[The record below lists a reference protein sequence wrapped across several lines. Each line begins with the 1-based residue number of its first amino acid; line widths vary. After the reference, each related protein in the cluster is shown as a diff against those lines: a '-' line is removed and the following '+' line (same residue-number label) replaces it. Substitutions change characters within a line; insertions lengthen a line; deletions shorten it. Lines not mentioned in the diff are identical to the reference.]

1 MLKDFPVCPRCL
13 GYIPSNTFA
22 GEYPG
27 AISRI
32 DNKTEICS
40 DCGTEEAI
48 VALITLDQWPI
59 VMYDHPACKSA
70 HERWTT
76 RLQMKEIDNEITS

>member
-1 MLKDFPVCPRCL
+1 MLDYPICPRCT
-13 GYIPSNTFA
+13 GFIPSNVFP

-48 VALITLDQWPI
+48 VALIDTKDWPI
-59 VMYDHPACKSA
+59 VLYRNLACEQA
-70 HERWTT
+70 IERWRT
-76 RLQMKEIDNEITS
+76 RMEIESCIK

>member
-1 MLKDFPVCPRCL
+1 MVKNPICPRCF
-13 GYIPSNTFA
+13 GYIPSNLFA

-40 DCGTEEAI
+40 DCGVEEA
-48 VALITLDQWPI
+48 VLALIPINEWPI
-59 VMYDHPACKSA
+59 IFYDH
-70 HERWTT
+70 ETT
-76 RLQMKEIDNEITS
+76 RLASLRFQDRVKIQELENEII

>member
-1 MLKDFPVCPRCL
+1 MLDYPVCPRCI
-13 GYIPSNTFA
+13 GFIPSNVFP

-48 VALITLDQWPI
+48 VALIDIEYWPI
-59 VMYDHPACKSA
+59 TMYDHPATKQA
-70 HERWTT
+70 VERWK
-76 RLQMKEIDNEITS
+76 LKMEMEKVSNEA

>member
-1 MLKDFPVCPRCL
+1 MLNKPICPRCL

-22 GEYPG
+22 GEYLG

-48 VALITLDQWPI
+48 LALVKIEEWPI
-59 VMYDHPACKSA
+59 VLYNHPVTKFAYQ
-70 HERWTT
+70 RWQT
-76 RLQMKEIDNEITS
+76 RREMDSLDEQAIS

>member
-1 MLKDFPVCPRCL
+1 MLNKPVCPRCL
-13 GYIPSNTFA
+13 GFIPSNVFA

-48 VALITLDQWPI
+48 LALIAIDQWPI
-59 VMYDHPACKSA
+59 VLYDHPATKYA
-70 HERWTT
+70 FERWQT
-76 RLQMKEIDNEITS
+76 RIEMNQLHEHS

>member
-1 MLKDFPVCPRCL
+1 MLDHPICPRCA
-13 GYIPSNTFA
+13 GFIPSNVFP

-48 VALITLDQWPI
+48 VALIDIDYWPI
-59 VMYDHPACKSA
+59 VMYDHPACKQA
-70 HERWTT
+70 IERWKV
-76 RLQMKEIDNEITS
+76 RMEMNRVSNEA

>member
-1 MLKDFPVCPRCL
+1 MLKKPVCPRCL
-13 GYIPSNTFA
+13 GYIPSNAFA

-27 AISRI
+27 AISRM

-48 VALITLDQWPI
+48 VALITIDQWPI
-59 VMYDHPACKSA
+59 GLYDHKVTADA
-70 HERWTT
+70 RERWYD
-76 RLQMKEIDNEITS
+76 RINLDEADRSLGAS

>member
-1 MLKDFPVCPRCL
+1 MLNPPICPRCL
-13 GYIPSNTFA
+13 GYIPSNAFA

-40 DCGTEEAI
+40 DCGTEESI
-48 VALITLDQWPI
+48 LALIERKQWPI
-59 VMYDHPACKSA
+59 IIYEHPATIDAK
-70 HERWTT
+70 ERVKT
-76 RLQMKEIDNEITS
+76 RLMMEVNACG

>member
-1 MLKDFPVCPRCL
+1 MLNAPICPRCL
-13 GYIPSNTFA
+13 GYIPSNVFA
-22 GEYPG
+22 GKYPG

-48 VALITLDQWPI
+48 VALIQRKEWPI
-59 VMYDHPACKSA
+59 VIYDHPATLEA
-70 HERWTT
+70 RERAKT
-76 RLQMKEIDNEITS
+76 RLMMEINSCG

>member
-1 MLKDFPVCPRCL
+1 MLEKPVCPRCL
-13 GYIPSNTFA
+13 GFIPSNAFA

-32 DNKTEICS
+32 DNKTQICS

-48 VALITLDQWPI
+48 TALITLDQWPI
-59 VMYDHPACKSA
+59 ILYDHPVTKMAI
-70 HERWTT
+70 ERYET
-76 RLQMKEIDNEITS
+76 RALMELSSNE